1 MIVSAAQGIFRRLQ
15 VPRAGIPFALP
26 THGAGR
32 GPEGVEDVS
41 ALVLALSP
49 GPEAT
54 EMALFRG
61 LEPVRKHAAAHGAEL
76 RARRVD
82 QRGLRA
88 RAIRSFLEEAG
99 VARGGLAAV
108 VGRGGLLRPLEG
120 GTYAIC
126 EHLLRDAE
134 RTSATGPVDPANL
147 GASLAHAIAAE
158 WGCPAFVVDP
168 DSVDERET
176 LARVAQPCAIQPPR
190 AHALA
195 MRAAARRHARAVR
208 RPIESMRL
216 AVVHLGSSA
225 SICAHRAGRMVE
237 VIALWGE
244 TPLCPRGCGTMPS
257 TALADLDDH
266 TATPLPLA
274 QPLTAA
280 TLSDALARAERGD
293 SRASLTLQAG
303 AYRIARAVG
312 EIAAVLE
319 GEVDAVLLT
328 GPLAGAGPI
337 VAEVCRRV
345 EWIAPV
351 FLYREE
357 DDLRALA
364 EGALRV
370 LLGEEQAKRYA

>member
-1 MIVSAAQGIFRRLQ
+1 V
-15 VPRAGIPFALP
+15 
-26 THGAGR
+26 
-32 GPEGVEDVS
+32 DVS

-49 GPEAT
+49 GPETT

-61 LEPVRKHAAAHGAEL
+61 LEPLRKHAAEHGAEL

-88 RAIRSFLEEAG
+88 RAVRSFLEDAG

-134 RTSATGPVDPANL
+134 RTSATVPADPANL
-147 GASLAHAIAAE
+147 GALLAHTIAAE

-176 LARVAQPCAIQPPR
+176 LARLAQPCTVEPPR

-216 AVVHLGSSA
+216 AVVHLGSGA
-225 SICAHRAGRMVE
+225 SICAHRGGRMVE

-244 TPLCPRGCGTMPS
+244 TPWCPRGCGTIPT
-257 TALADLDDH
+257 TALADLDELGH
-266 TATPLPLA
+266 RVTPPVA
-274 QPLTAA
+274 APLTAA
-280 TLSDALARAERGD
+280 TLADALARAERGD
-293 SRASLTLQAG
+293 SRATLTLQAG

-337 VAEVCRRV
+337 VAEVCRQV

-370 LLGEEQAKRYA
+370 LLGEEPAKRYA